1 MYPWKMLKLCWQK
14 KKLTTVVDMNLNL
27 KTWHLQELMK
37 LKQMIKI
44 LIIQL
49 LQEMNTMRL
58 ERLQEHSISDPVWE
72 REYNTDEYTGEV
84 IE

>member
-1 MYPWKMLKLCWQK
+1 MSVHIALAKVK
-14 KKLTTVVDMNLNL
+14 KEVGR
-27 KTWHLQELMK
+27 LQRLADS
-37 LKQMIKI
+37 
-44 LIIQL
+44 